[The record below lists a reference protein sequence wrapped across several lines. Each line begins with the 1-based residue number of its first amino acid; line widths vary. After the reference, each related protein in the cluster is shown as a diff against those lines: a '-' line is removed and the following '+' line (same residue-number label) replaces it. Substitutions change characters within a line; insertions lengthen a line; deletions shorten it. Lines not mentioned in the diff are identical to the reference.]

1 MTTSEEIEK
10 YRDLIAAHDAKIV
23 DWVKEIADTIAQ
35 QPAFGTLIEKYL
47 AWRNWRNRDDE
58 VSMFLR
64 AAKGT
69 VSIEKD
75 GSICITDDTNGRD
88 YNYIPK
94 SGYGDP
100 ETVGTTIQRVVDAV
114 NTWAKENN
122 IGVEAGQR
130 VYTFTVEVT
139 TDTLAHAHQV
149 IAERLSYD
157 EELTDELGQ
166 KFDYSISP
174 ARLVFHTAR

>member
-23 DWVKEIADTIAQ
+23 DWVEEIADTIAQ

-75 GSICITDDTNGRD
+75 GSICITDDDNCCD
-88 YNYIPK
+88 YSYEPK
-94 SGYGDP
+94 SEYGDL
-100 ETVGTTIQRVVDAV
+100 TTIETTAQRVADAV
-114 NTWAKENN
+114 NAWAEKNN
-122 IGVEAGQR
+122 IGVEASQR

-139 TDTLAHAHQV
+139 TDTVTHAHQV

-166 KFDYSISP
+166 EFDYSISP
-174 ARLVFHTAR
+174 ARLVFHTTV

>member
-23 DWVKEIADTIAQ
+23 DWVEEIADTIAQ
-35 QPAFGTLIEKYL
+35 QPALWALAEKYL
-47 AWRNWRNRDDE
+47 VSPDRDDE

-75 GSICITDDTNGRD
+75 GSICITDDTAGRE

-100 ETVGTTIQRVVDAV
+100 ETVGTTIQRVVDAM

-139 TDTLAHAHQV
+139 TDTVTHAHQV

-166 KFDYSISP
+166 RFDYSISP
-174 ARLVFHTAR
+174 ARLVFHTTR

>member
-23 DWVKEIADTIAQ
+23 DGVEEIAHTIAQ
-35 QPAFGTLIEKYL
+35 QPALWALAEKYL
-47 AWRNWRNRDDE
+47 VSPDRDDE

-75 GSICITDDTNGRD
+75 GSICITDDDNCCD
-88 YNYIPK
+88 YSYEPK
-94 SGYGDP
+94 SEYGDL
-100 ETVGTTIQRVVDAV
+100 TTIETTAQRVADAV
-114 NTWAKENN
+114 NAWAEKNN
-122 IGVEAGQR
+122 IGVEASQR

-139 TDTLAHAHQV
+139 TDTVTHAHQV

-166 KFDYSISP
+166 EFDYSISP